1 MKMTKSL
8 QSAAEIIIG
17 KVGAARGLDG
27 TVKIIPL
34 TDFEGRFDDLE
45 EISVGGKIFRVEEVK
60 HIGGQIFIKF
70 TGVDNREAAKALT
83 NKFLTVD
90 RKDAA
95 PLADGEFYTFDII
108 GCEVFDGEKKIGT
121 VTSVLKTG
129 SNDVFEVDGKIL
141 IPAPKSAVQSID
153 IAAKKIVVSAEW
165 LAVSKNLK
173 AES

>member
-1 MKMTKSL
+1 MTKSL

-27 TVKIIPL
+27 TLKIIPL
-34 TDFEGRFDDLE
+34 TDFAGRFDGLE

-60 HIGGQIFIKF
+60 HISGQIFMKF
-70 TGVDNREAAKALT
+70 AGVENRESAKALT

-108 GCEVFDGEKKIGT
+108 GCEVFDDDKKIGI
-121 VTSVLKTG
+121 VTDVLKTG
-129 SNDVFEVDGKIL
+129 SNDVFEIDGNIL
-141 IPAPKSAVQSID
+141 IPALKSVVKLID
-153 IAAKKIVVSAEW
+153 IAAKKILVDAN
-165 LAVSKNLK
+165 AY
-173 AES
+173 